1 MIYTHVKKSLRSM
14 FAAALL
20 LSCPQVE
27 ISIYSTCKRIS
38 QKILRNVLKFAMI
51 MCDDDLMSLGFSV
64 TRSNMEEIVLRGPIG
79 SIDTRVIN
87 SVSFKYLRLFAYTDK

>member
-1 MIYTHVKKSLRSM
+1 
-14 FAAALL
+14 
-20 LSCPQVE
+20 
-27 ISIYSTCKRIS
+27 
-38 QKILRNVLKFAMI
+38 
-51 MCDDDLMSLGFSV
+51 MCEDDLMSIGFSV